1 MKSGGIKQRSSGKPL
16 AKNKR
21 VRQIESYRSR
31 LEDLY
36 ERFNRREWVH
46 PDPLEFL
53 YNYEDIRDREIAGL
67 ISALLAYGRVAQI
80 LASVQRALERM
91 EHPREFVENH
101 SPRAMGL
108 FFEDFRHRF
117 TTGRALAGLLS
128 GVKRALA
135 EYGSLE
141 GCFRAGLEPGHATV
155 MPALEKMAAY
165 LAVDCADPGCWILP
179 SPELGGACKRLH
191 LYLRWMVRRDAVDPG
206 GWQGVSPSQLV
217 IPVDTH
223 MHRIALALGLTKRKQ
238 ADRRTAL
245 EITEAFRVIQPG
257 DPVKYDFCLTRLGI
271 RSDLDREAFIKSM
284 TGKNRSSVSNPPHPF
299 PLARE
304 REGRVVP
311 SPLEGEG

>member
-1 MKSGGIKQRSSGKPL
+1 MKSGGIKHRSSGRPL

-53 YNYEDIRDREIAGL
+53 YNYEDVRDRE
-67 ISALLAYGRVAQI
+67 YGRVTQI
-80 LASVQRALERM
+80 LASVRRILERM

-101 SPRAMGL
+101 SARQMGL

-117 TTGRALAGLLS
+117 TTGRALAGLLA

-141 GCFRAGLEPGHATV
+141 GCFRAGIEPGYETV

-179 SPELGGACKRLH
+179 SPGLGGACKRLH
-191 LYLRWMVRRDAVDPG
+191 LYLRWMVRSDAVDPG

-217 IPVDTH
+217 VPVDTH
-223 MHRIALALGLTKRKQ
+223 IHRIALTLGLTKRKQ

-271 RSDLDREAFIKSM
+271 RSDLNRDAFLESM
-284 TGKNRSSVSNPPHPF
+284 V
-299 PLARE
+299 
-304 REGRVVP
+304 
-311 SPLEGEG
+311 GENSLSR